1 MIKKTATPKS
11 GQKERDSADASRS
24 SPAAQQHPE
33 PLFTIQRNTKERI
46 LIGVGEYRGHTFVSA
61 RIWYLDEK
69 NEYRPTGRFITI
81 RPSLVPQ
88 LIQALDLAARSVDP
102 RGAI

>member
-11 GQKERDSADASRS
+11 SLKDHDSADASSS
-24 SPAAQQHPE
+24 SPAAQQHAE
-33 PLFTIQRNTKERI
+33 ALFTIQRNAQERI

-61 RIWYLDEK
+61 RIWYLDDK
-69 NEYRPTGRFITI
+69 SEYRPTSRAITI

-88 LIQALDLAARSVDP
+88 LIQALDLAARAIGQG
-102 RGAI
+102 GA